1 VSKDALLAL
10 VARSVG
16 SAKTPPAAPTSA
28 ARRAGDVAEILDEAV
43 ISELEA
49 LDGDMLTTLLALYF
63 DQSADNISELTG
75 AVERADAPTVV
86 EMAHKLKG
94 ASLTLG
100 AVHVSRLASELE
112 ATARGGDLTD
122 ADDLLGRLRSGLG
135 KTTAAFAGRAVR
147 RT

>member
-10 VARSVG
+10 VARSLS
-16 SAKTPPAAPTSA
+16 SAETRPTAPTRG
-28 ARRAGDVAEILDEAV
+28 ARRADDVVQILNEAA
-43 ISELEA
+43 ISELEE
-49 LDGDMLTTLLALYF
+49 LDGDVLTTLLAVYF
-63 DQSADNISELTG
+63 DQAANQISELTG
-75 AVERADAPTVV
+75 AVQRGDAATVA

-94 ASLTLG
+94 GSITLG

-135 KTTAAFAGRAVR
+135 RTTAAFAGRAVR